1 MGGRSRS
8 WQSVLCL
15 SVVVDTAGALLYVIM
30 HQDDFSFGG
39 VSTGINNNN
48 NNRREEEE
56 EWDVLVVLTQDGR
69 SLRPTKWM

>member
-1 MGGRSRS
+1 MSVGGRRYR
-8 WQSVLCL
+8 WRFTVCNNAPGRFQLRR
-15 SVVVDTAGALLYVIM
+15 
-30 HQDDFSFGG
+30 
-39 VSTGINNNN
+39 VSTGINNN